1 MTIRALVKTSNVVQL
16 GLLLLLAACFFWLG
30 HNLRNFN
37 SLLRNF
43 YQTEAL
49 LTEIT
54 VNARNKYQLALD
66 FATRRDNASLEAWQS
81 ILLAERGGLTRPETS
96 AHASSETRSPAE
108 IAADLG
114 LGEDESS
121 LLHVLLDQNSL
132 LSRMTEV
139 AVMRARGFY
148 PDKDGRFSIQGKE
161 EPQKALQWIYD
172 TKLARIPDKINT
184 TARQL
189 QTRLYKTLL
198 DQMARQR
205 SVLWWTLGLALG
217 GLALLALN
225 VGVRSLFFHRRI
237 VRPLALVSRYA
248 EEVAAGG
255 DPPPLRLKYGDE
267 LTGMFGSLQKMK
279 SALLARI
286 QDLKLAER
294 IARKSRQQ
302 ALLARS
308 QALTSLELA
317 QRASRVQEE
326 FLRRISHE
334 IRTPMNAIIGMSY
347 LCLQTKLNPGQR
359 DYIAKINKSG
369 SVLLDMFNRILDF
382 SSANEGT
389 MRLEQRPFA
398 LEHFLELLRQS
409 TAGIALEKGLSFD
422 VEQEPGLPSL
432 LVGDERHLE
441 EVLRILL
448 DNAVKYTA
456 QGGRALQ
463 RGALGAGKPA

>member
-172 TKLARIPDKINT
+172 TKLALHSG
-184 TARQL
+184 Q
-189 QTRLYKTLL
+189 
-198 DQMARQR
+198 DQHHGAAIADP
-205 SVLWWTLGLALG
+205 AL
-217 GLALLALN
+217 
-225 VGVRSLFFHRRI
+225 
-237 VRPLALVSRYA
+237 
-248 EEVAAGG
+248 
-255 DPPPLRLKYGDE
+255 
-267 LTGMFGSLQKMK
+267 
-279 SALLARI
+279 
-286 QDLKLAER
+286 
-294 IARKSRQQ
+294 
-302 ALLARS
+302 
-308 QALTSLELA
+308 
-317 QRASRVQEE
+317 
-326 FLRRISHE
+326 
-334 IRTPMNAIIGMSY
+334 
-347 LCLQTKLNPGQR
+347 
-359 DYIAKINKSG
+359 
-369 SVLLDMFNRILDF
+369 
-382 SSANEGT
+382 
-389 MRLEQRPFA
+389 
-398 LEHFLELLRQS
+398 
-409 TAGIALEKGLSFD
+409 
-422 VEQEPGLPSL
+422 
-432 LVGDERHLE
+432 
-441 EVLRILL
+441 
-448 DNAVKYTA
+448 
-456 QGGRALQ
+456 
-463 RGALGAGKPA
+463 